1 MEILT
6 RRKWEKL
13 KKLHI
18 DWNKTISIDGIKNV
32 TPTIYPF
39 LSVIKLDWT
48 TLGAPGVKELMR
60 HDWKTLKNISL
71 SRSIITKIT
80 TIWETTA

>member
-1 MEILT
+1 MEILK
-6 RRKWEKL
+6 RRTWEKL

-48 TLGAPGVKELMR
+48 TLGAPGVKEFMR
-60 HDWKTLKNISL
+60 HDWKTLKNLSL
-71 SRSIITKIT
+71 STSPKTKIT
-80 TIWETTA
+80 ITWETTA